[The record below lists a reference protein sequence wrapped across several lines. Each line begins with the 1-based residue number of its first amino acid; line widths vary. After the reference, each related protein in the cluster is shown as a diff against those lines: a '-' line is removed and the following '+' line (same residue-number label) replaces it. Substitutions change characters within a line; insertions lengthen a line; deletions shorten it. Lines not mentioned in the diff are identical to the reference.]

1 MDKALLIFA
10 KQPLPGKVKTRL
22 SPPFSLQEAADIYR
36 CMLSDTL
43 AKVADLPGTERF
55 LFFEP
60 ASGAADFF
68 RKAFPGIRIFPQE
81 GDELGERL
89 KKAFE
94 AVFALGFK
102 SVAAIGT
109 DSPDLPLTHLVESFR
124 LLEGCGADVV
134 FGPAADGGYYLV
146 ALENFCPGLFH
157 DIPWSTNRVLEK
169 SMEAAASLGLQVAIL
184 PVWYD
189 MDTVDDL
196 KRFLAAGSPEYA
208 PRTFRF
214 LLEKRT

>member
-22 SPPFSLQEAADIYR
+22 SPPFSLQEAADIYC

-43 AKVADLPGTERF
+43 AKVADLPGTEKF

-68 RKAFPGIRIFPQE
+68 RKAFPGIRIFSQE

-109 DSPDLPLTHLVESFR
+109 DSPDLPLSHLVESFR
-124 LLEGCGADVV
+124 LLEGGGADVV

-146 ALENFCPGLFH
+146 ALGDFCPGLFH

-169 SMEAAASLGLQVAIL
+169 SMEAAAFSGLQVATL
-184 PVWYD
+184 PVWHD
-189 MDTVDDL
+189 MDTFDDL

-214 LLEKRT
+214 LLENGF

>member
-43 AKVADLPGTERF
+43 DKVADLPETEKF

-60 ASGAADFF
+60 APGVADFF
-68 RKAFPGIRIFPQE
+68 RKAFPEIRILPQE
-81 GDELGERL
+81 GDGLGDRL

-94 AVFALGFK
+94 TVFALGFK

-109 DSPDLPLTHLVESFR
+109 DSPDLPLSHLVESFR
-124 LLEGCGADVV
+124 LLEGCEADVV

-146 ALENFCPGLFH
+146 ALGDFCPGLFH
-157 DIPWSTNRVLEK
+157 DIPWSTSRVLEK
-169 SMEAAASLGLQVAIL
+169 SMVAAAAFGLQVVNL
-184 PVWYD
+184 PVWHD

-214 LLEKRT
+214 LLEKGT